1 MAAAK
6 AETASQGGLVISLD
20 YELYWGMRDVV
31 SEDAFQAA
39 ADGVRVAIP
48 GMLDLFRTHGIHA
61 TWATVG
67 FLAFEG
73 KAALEAA
80 LPEKQ
85 PSYTIPTLTNYR
97 HFERVS
103 DTGPERTLY
112 FGGDLVDRI
121 AATPHQEM
129 GSHTFSHYY
138 TTETGQTAEEF
149 AADLDAADMLWRSKG
164 LAMRSI
170 VFPRNQ
176 MNPDYLPLCAA
187 RGITVFR
194 GNQHSIFHD
203 TDHPKFKSTP
213 FRIVRLLDGMLNVTG
228 RHLAEV
234 EHIEADGVCFTNVPA
249 SRYLRPCGARIGV
262 MDRARIARIRADMK
276 AAAKTGKLYHL
287 WWHPHNFGAHPE
299 TNLELLGLILKEY
312 TALRDSHGFAS
323 LTMAE
328 AADR

>member
-1 MAAAK
+1 MTATE
-6 AETASQGGLVISLD
+6 AETAPKGALVISLD

-31 SEDAFQAA
+31 SEEAFQVPAN
-39 ADGVRVAIP
+39 GVRVAIP
-48 GMLDLFRTHGIHA
+48 GMLDLFEAYGIHA

-67 FLAFEG
+67 FLAFDG

-80 LPEKQ
+80 LPAQQ
-85 PSYTIPTLTNYR
+85 PGYTIPSLTNYR
-97 HFERVS
+97 NFERVT
-103 DTGPERTLY
+103 DTGPDCTLY

-121 AATPHQEM
+121 AETPHQEI

-138 TTETGQTAEEF
+138 TTEAGQTAEDF
-149 AADLDAADMLWRSKG
+149 AADLDAADALWRAKG
-164 LAMRSI
+164 IAMRSI

-176 MNPDYLPLCAA
+176 VNPDYLPLCAE
-187 RGITVFR
+187 RGITVYR
-194 GNQHSIFHD
+194 GNQNSAFHD
-203 TDHPKFKSTP
+203 TDHPRFKSPP
-213 FRIVRLLDGMLNVTG
+213 FRAVRLLDGMLNVTG

-234 EHIEADGVCFTNVPA
+234 EQVTSGEAHLTNVPA
-249 SRYLRPCGARIGV
+249 SRYLRPCGAKIGM
-262 MDRARIARIRADMK
+262 MDRARIARIRSDMK

-299 TNLELLGLILKEY
+299 TNLKLLKLILNDY
-312 TALRDSHGFAS
+312 VSLRDSHGFAS